1 MLEIKMGYNPIYI
14 LLTNRFNMNFGVKK
28 VASKHI
34 KDLLA
39 SLKGI
44 RKYTEKYSIFYYF
57 MMQSPSITSSSLI
70 SDAQDSELMFFYTLL
85 ITVSEDIILSQVIS
99 S

>member
-1 MLEIKMGYNPIYI
+1 MGYNPFYL

-34 KDLLA
+34 KDLLF

-57 MMQSPSITSSSLI
+57 M
-70 SDAQDSELMFFYTLL
+70 
-85 ITVSEDIILSQVIS
+85 V
-99 S
+99 